1 MILDQDTLSLKEMV
15 RDFVDHEVI
24 PVAAEYDKTGEFPMA
39 IYDKAIEMGLGCMYM
54 PERFGGPELSKVAF
68 CSLSEEL
75 ARGDIGVATSL
86 GGSCLASLPVV
97 RRNSRSIGSRWWRR
111 KNSQPSA

>member
-39 IYDKAIEMGLGCMYM
+39 I
-54 PERFGGPELSKVAF
+54 
-68 CSLSEEL
+68 
-75 ARGDIGVATSL
+75 
-86 GGSCLASLPVV
+86 
-97 RRNSRSIGSRWWRR
+97 
-111 KNSQPSA
+111 